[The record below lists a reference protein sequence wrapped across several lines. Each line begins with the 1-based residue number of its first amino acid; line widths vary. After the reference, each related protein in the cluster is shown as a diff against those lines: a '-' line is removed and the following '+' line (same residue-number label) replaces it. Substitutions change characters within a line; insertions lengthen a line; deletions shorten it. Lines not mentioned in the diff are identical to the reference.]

1 MKLQTQLQKKIF
13 YSIPSTLFIF
23 IPIFLIT
30 GPFLS
35 DLSISL
41 IAVLFLA
48 YSIINKDFYYF
59 KNKFFYIFI
68 IFWVYLFLNSLFNN
82 FNTDSI
88 KISFFYFRFGIFV
101 LAVIAL
107 INFDEKF
114 IKYFFYSLIFCFLL
128 LTIDGFV
135 QYFFE
140 KNLVGLPKA
149 SNNRISSFFGD
160 ELILGS
166 YLSRLWPI
174 FFCLSFYYYNKSNKF
189 LFFIILF
196 ILSEVLIFLSGER
209 TAFFYINL
217 SAIFVILFSKNL
229 KKLRGLTLI
238 LSFLTIIMVSFF
250 NPSAKNRIVDKTINQ
265 IKSPSSSEIYIFS
278 KQHTHHY
285 ISAYKM
291 FLDNKLFGVGVKN
304 FRNFCDNERYKVSK
318 ISCSTHPHNTYIQIL
333 SETGSLGLVFILIV
347 LFIFIYHIVKHI
359 KLAFENKQYFN
370 DLQICILSGI
380 LITLWPF
387 APTGNFFNNWLNVL
401 YFLYLPF
408 LYWTKKK
415 TKIKSST
422 N

>member
-1 MKLQTQLQKKIF
+1 MKFATQRQKFFF
-13 YSIPSTLFIF
+13 YSIPTFLFVL
-23 IPIFLIT
+23 IPIFLIS

-35 DLSISL
+35 DLSISI
-41 IAVLFLA
+41 IASLFLI
-48 YSIINKDFYYF
+48 YSIKNKDFHYF

-68 IFWVYLFLNSLFNN
+68 IFWLYLFLNSLLNN
-82 FNTDSI
+82 FNIDSI
-88 KISFFYFRFGIFV
+88 KISFFYIRFGIFV
-101 LAVIAL
+101 LAIIAL
-107 INFDEKF
+107 INFDDKF
-114 IKYFFYSLIFCFLL
+114 IKYFFYCLIFCFLL
-128 LTIDGFV
+128 LIIDGFV

-140 KNLVGLPKA
+140 KNLTGLPKA
-149 SNNRISSFFGD
+149 ANHRISSFFGN

-174 FFCLSFYYYNKSNKF
+174 FFCLSFYYYYRSNKF
-189 LFFIILF
+189 LIFIILF

-217 SAIFVILFSKNL
+217 SAVFVILFSKNL

-238 LSFLTIIMVSFF
+238 LSSLTIIIVSFF
-250 NPSAKNRIVDKTINQ
+250 NPSAKNRIIDQTINQ
-265 IKSPSSSEIYIFS
+265 IKNPSSSKIYIFS
-278 KQHTHHY
+278 EQHTHHY

-304 FRNFCDNERYKVSK
+304 FRNFCGNEKYKVSEL
-318 ISCSTHPHNTYIQIL
+318 SCSTHPHNTYLQII
-333 SETGSLGLVFILIV
+333 SETGFIGLIFILIV
-347 LFIFIYHIVKHI
+347 LFTFIYHTINHI
-359 KLAFENKQYFN
+359 RLAFRNKKYFN

-387 APTGNFFNNWLNVL
+387 APTGNVFNNWLNVL

-415 TKIKSST
+415 TKIRSAAY
-422 N
+422 